1 MAQETMT
8 ANEKANHFLG
18 GYWKCEGCGLLIED
32 TLYICPE
39 CNAEKDVDA
48 KKSLDLDSYIGV
60 NGITMDQREEMIA
73 DKGYKDNG

>member
-1 MAQETMT
+1 MAHEAMT

-39 CNAEKDVDA
+39 CNVEKEVDA
-48 KKSLDLDSYIGV
+48 KKSLDLDKYIGV
-60 NGITMDQREEMIA
+60 NG
-73 DKGYKDNG
+73 